1 MHYGALKAMNDIYYN
16 LFFFLSFYPYLQ
28 CWGKT
33 VIVGVARPGSELGL
47 GFHDVL
53 NAGGKSIRGSIFG
66 GLKPKSDIPIL
77 LKRYLDK
84 VI

>member
-1 MHYGALKAMNDIYYN
+1 VHYGALKAINDIIT
-16 LFFFLSFYPYLQ
+16 FFFFSPYFQ

-33 VIVGVARPGSELGL
+33 ILVGVARPGSELGL
-47 GFHDVL
+47 SFHDVL
-53 NAGGKSIRGSIFG
+53 DAGGKNIMGSTFG
-66 GLKPKSDIPIL
+66 GIKAKSDIPIL